1 MRKIV
6 VAALVLGVSDAAW
19 GQQSYPTSGGTTPI
33 PCYIVG
39 GIYTCTVTAPGPG
52 AVSGKPNMISNAPLI
67 LPPDLPSTISPH
79 HYTVAD
85 IDRMRTA
92 VSSRV
97 FDQWMV
103 RLVERYPTD
112 YPDHFNAMVEDRLR
126 TYLAAGITAEELEAA
141 K

>member
-1 MRKIV
+1 
-6 VAALVLGVSDAAW
+6 
-19 GQQSYPTSGGTTPI
+19 
-33 PCYIVG
+33 
-39 GIYTCTVTAPGPG
+39 
-52 AVSGKPNMISNAPLI
+52 MISNAPLI
-67 LPPDLPSTISPH
+67 LPSNPQPIVAPH
-79 HYTVAD
+79 HYTVAE

-126 TYLAAGITAEELEAA
+126 TYIAAGITAEELEAQ